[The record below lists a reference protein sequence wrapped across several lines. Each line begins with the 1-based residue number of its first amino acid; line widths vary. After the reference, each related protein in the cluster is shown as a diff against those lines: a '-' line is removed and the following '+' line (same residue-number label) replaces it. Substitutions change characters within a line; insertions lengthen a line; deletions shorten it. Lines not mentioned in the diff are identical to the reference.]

1 MVSTEITT
9 TEGCYAFKNHNMVWR
24 IRRTLLFHV
33 VFGYLLTIVWDGIL
47 KISVLIMF
55 LAEEM

>member
-1 MVSTEITT
+1 
-9 TEGCYAFKNHNMVWR
+9 MVWR